1 MSFVKNLPQNENFKV
16 YFDNV
21 FTAMLLLAEL
31 KNKEFCALGILKTNP
46 LEGAVLMLKS

>member
-16 YFDNV
+16 YFV
-21 FTAMLLLAEL
+21 FTTILLLAEL
-31 KNKEFCALGILKTNP
+31 KNKGFCALGVLKTNP

>member
-16 YFDNV
+16 YFDV